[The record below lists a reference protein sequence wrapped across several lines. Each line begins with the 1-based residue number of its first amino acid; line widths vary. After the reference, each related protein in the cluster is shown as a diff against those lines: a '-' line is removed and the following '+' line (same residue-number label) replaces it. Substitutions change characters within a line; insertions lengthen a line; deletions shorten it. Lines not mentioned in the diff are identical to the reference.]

1 VPPQREWFEKDYYS
15 ALGVPETATPKEI
28 KAAYR
33 KLSRKHHPDQN
44 PDDKGA
50 EERFKEISAAYD
62 VIGDEAKRTEYDEVR
77 KLGPV
82 GSGFGAPGGA
92 GPGGFSFSTD
102 NLGDLG
108 DLFGNLFGRGRRGR
122 GEPRGAGPQRG
133 QDLETELQLSFEGAA
148 QGVTTAVNLTSET
161 TCHTCHGTG
170 AKPGTEPRT
179 CPRCDGRGV
188 VDENQGF
195 FSFSSPC
202 PQCRGAGSVVDE
214 PCPTCRGSGAE
225 LKARQVKVRI
235 PAGVIDGQRIRLSGR
250 GGPGRHG
257 GPSGDLYVVVKV
269 ADHPLFARRGRN
281 LTLNVPI
288 TYPEA
293 ALGAEVKVPTLE
305 GPAVTIKV
313 PPGTRSGKTFRVKG
327 KGVPSEGSKPAG
339 DLLVTVDVAVPAKLS
354 SGERKAVEALAA
366 AATESPRAHLG
377 V

>member
-1 VPPQREWFEKDYYS
+1 M
-15 ALGVPETATPKEI
+15 
-28 KAAYR
+28 AA
-33 KLSRKHHPDQN
+33 
-44 PDDKGA
+44 
-50 EERFKEISAAYD
+50 
-62 VIGDEAKRTEYDEVR
+62 
-77 KLGPV
+77 
-82 GSGFGAPGGA
+82 GFG
-92 GPGGFSFSTD
+92 GPGGPGGGFGGGFRVD
-102 NLGDLG
+102 DLGDLG
-108 DLFGNLFGRGRRGR
+108 DLFGNIFGRGRRGR
-122 GEPRGAGPQRG
+122 GGEPRGAGPQRG

-179 CPRCDGRGV
+179 CPRCEGRGV

-202 PQCRGAGSVVDE
+202 PQCRGVGTIVDD

-235 PAGVIDGQRIRLSGR
+235 PAGVVDGQRIRLSGR

-269 ADHPLFARRGRN
+269 ADHPLFSRRGRN
-281 LTLNVPI
+281 LTLAVPI

-293 ALGAEVKVPTLE
+293 ALGAEVKVPTLD
-305 GPAVTIKV
+305 GSAVTIKV

-327 KGVPSEGSKPAG
+327 KGVPPEGTKAAG
-339 DLLVTVDVAVPAKLS
+339 DLLVTVEVAVPAKLS